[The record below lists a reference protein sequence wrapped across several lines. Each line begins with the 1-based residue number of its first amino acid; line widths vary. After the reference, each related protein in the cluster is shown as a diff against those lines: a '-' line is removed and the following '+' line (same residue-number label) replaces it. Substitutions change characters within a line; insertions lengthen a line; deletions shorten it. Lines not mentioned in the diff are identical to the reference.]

1 MELSLAIAQ
10 GFHNAPRLYGDTTV
24 RTPIRITGFH
34 SGLRAAG
41 EEFTLG
47 VYDGVTGLV
56 LQPYNGAKEN
66 GMLGFVQG
74 LGKGIGGF
82 VLKDFAAI
90 FGPVGYT
97 LKGVHKE
104 IFKNRQPITF
114 IRRSRVIQGRQDLE
128 ALDVQQRQEDE
139 QKVDTAWRVLRQMK
153 KEEDMVRSSGLIGRI
168 KVKRVKRKMDSQGA
182 FESVDRARKAV
193 EDRKMSRFIEE
204 DKRLNVDNRKKA
216 TEPPSHGKKSP
227 RNLKKN
233 RLVKFR
239 GDKKS
244 GHKKEKVDGAEGGVK
259 SSPQVDGNVDEFQPN
274 GKSKDSR
281 FFSTAAGQVP
291 CGLPSTN
298 EPGTRSSSLTDA
310 SIMDLYTGGHE

>member
-56 LQPYNGAKEN
+56 LQPYHGAKEN
-66 GMLGFVQG
+66 GMLGLVQG

-104 IFKNRQPITF
+104 ITKNRQPIAF
-114 IRRSRVIQGRQDLE
+114 IRHSRVIQGRQDLE
-128 ALDVQQRQEDE
+128 ALDEQQREEDE
-139 QKVDTAWRVLRQMK
+139 NKVDTAWRVLRQMK
-153 KEEDMVRSSGLIGRI
+153 NEEDMVRSSGLIGRI
-168 KVKRVKRKMDSQGA
+168 KVKRVKRKMNSQGA
-182 FESVDRARKAV
+182 FESVDRASRVV
-193 EDRKMSRFIEE
+193 EDRKMRRVIEE
-204 DKRLNVDNRKKA
+204 DRRLDVDERKKA
-216 TEPPSHGKKSP
+216 TEPPVHWKKS
-227 RNLKKN
+227 LKNSKKGK
-233 RLVKFR
+233 LAKFR
-239 GDKKS
+239 VEKKS
-244 GHKKEKVDGAEGGVK
+244 GYEKKEIIGAGGGLK
-259 SSPQVDGNVDEFQPN
+259 SSPQVDGNVDEVQAN
-274 GKSKDSR
+274 GNSTNIK
-281 FFSTAAGQVP
+281 FSPIAAGQGR
-291 CGLPSTN
+291 CGLPSSN
-298 EPGTRSSSLTDA
+298 
-310 SIMDLYTGGHE
+310 